1 MQTLESLKY
10 PIGRFEYMQF
20 ESEVDRQLVIDSLYL
35 IPFILRDEVENLSNE
50 QLDTSYRDGG
60 WTIRQVVH
68 HLPDSHVNAYI
79 RFKWTLTED
88 TPTIKPYNQKLW
100 AELFD
105 ASKSNIDVSL
115 ALLEAVHRK
124 FDVLLRSMKN
134 EDFEKE
140 FVHPEAGGK
149 ISLNQMVS
157 LYEWHG
163 RHHIAHITSLKQ
175 RMGW

>member
-10 PIGRFEYMQF
+10 PIGRFEYMPF
-20 ESEVDRQLVIDSLYL
+20 ESEVDRHLVIDSLYL

-140 FVHPEAGGK
+140 FIHPEAGGK